1 VATRTLVFAGLF
13 VDALVVLVVAGSL
26 PAFATSFGV
35 RQDVAGLV
43 FTTNGL
49 GFVAA
54 VPLSGL
60 LGDRF
65 GKRAVAAVSA
75 AVVAVGLAAFAA
87 SHNLAS
93 GLGAA
98 VLIGAGGGAVE
109 SGITALLPDLYPG
122 REGFA
127 NNFAQSFFGLG
138 ATLGPPLLLA
148 AALGWRLR
156 FLLGAAAYLVVAVGM
171 WRERGL
177 DAPAAAAPEVHAASR
192 SLAASLRSAGVIA
205 PALGLILYTGVEVA
219 LWGWLFAVVT
229 RPGGAGP
236 VWAVAELSGFWCAMG
251 LGRLG
256 SGILA
261 DRVPLPALIAAGTA
275 AGIPALLLALL
286 LPSPAGALA
295 AAIVCGLAF
304 SGIWPSLVALAQ
316 RDHGG
321 SNLLAA
327 LLVAAGGIG
336 ALIVPAA
343 FGFATARLGLA
354 TAAVGLAVLLVP
366 VSALALVPARRAR
379 PA

>member
-1 VATRTLVFAGLF
+1 MATRTLVFAGLL

-26 PAFATSFGV
+26 PAFAASYGV

-65 GKRAVAAVSA
+65 GKRTVAAVSA
-75 AVVAVGLAAFAA
+75 AVVATGLVAFAA
-87 SHNLAS
+87 SRSLVGGLA
-93 GLGAA
+93 AA

-109 SGITALLPDLYPG
+109 SGVTALLPDLYPG

-138 ATLGPPLLLA
+138 ATLGPPILLVA
-148 AALGWRLR
+148 AVGWRLR
-156 FLLGAAAYLVVAVGM
+156 FILGAAAYLAVAVGL

-177 DAPAAAAPEVHAASR
+177 DAPAAHRAAGPA
-192 SLAASLRSAGVIA
+192 AASLRSPGVMA

-219 LWGWLFAVVT
+219 IWGWLFAVVT

-251 LGRLG
+251 LGRVVAG
-256 SGILA
+256 VLA
-261 DRVPLPALIAAGTA
+261 DRLPLAQLIAAGTA
-275 AGIPALLLALL
+275 AGIPALLLTLL
-286 LPSPAGALA
+286 LPSHAGALA
-295 AAIVCGLAF
+295 AAVVCGLAF

-316 RDHGG
+316 REHGG

-327 LLVAAGGIG
+327 VMVAAGGTG
-336 ALIVPAA
+336 ALLVPAA
-343 FGFATARLGLA
+343 FGFAAARLGLA
-354 TAAVGLAVLLVP
+354 TAAVGLSVLLAPVP
-366 VSALALVPARRAR
+366 ALALLPARRAR
-379 PA
+379 PARPA